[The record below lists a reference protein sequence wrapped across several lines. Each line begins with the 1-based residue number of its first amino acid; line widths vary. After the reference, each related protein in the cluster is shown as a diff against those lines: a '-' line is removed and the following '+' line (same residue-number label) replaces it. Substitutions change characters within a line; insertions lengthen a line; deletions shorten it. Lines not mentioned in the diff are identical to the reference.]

1 MKKIPIGV
9 LLLLFL
15 SFGIATVSAQP
26 VLRDD
31 YPERYTV
38 IKGDTLWDISNKFL
52 QNPWMWPEIWQVN
65 PQIDNPHLIFPGD
78 VITLIYLD
86 GRPRLTVQRG
96 ESVASTGGRPGDIKL
111 SPRVHV
117 TPIDEAVP
125 SIPLDMIDSFLS
137 ESRIVGLSDLE
148 GAPYALAGGENR
160 LIVGAGDVLY
170 ARGAFSEQTPTYGVY
185 RRGQIYVDPDTNEV
199 LGVEAQDIGAVR
211 IRALERDI
219 ATTVVTR
226 TNEEIRIGDRL
237 MAQEERAIDSNFW
250 PSPPG
255 TAVEGKILA
264 VEGGLSKVGKF
275 DVVVINRGA
284 REGISVG
291 NVLAVYKASQLAR
304 DRIANGVVRLPEE
317 KAGLMMVFRTFEK
330 LSLGLVMESE
340 FPISTLDVVRNP

>member
-1 MKKIPIGV
+1 MKRIRIGA
-9 LLLLFL
+9 LLLSLFWVL
-15 SFGIATVSAQP
+15 TAWAQP

-38 IKGDTLWDISNKFL
+38 IRGDTLWDISNKFL

-96 ESVASTGGRPGDIKL
+96 DSVASAGARPGDIKL

-117 TPIDEAVP
+117 TPLDEAIP

-137 ESRIVGLSDLE
+137 DSRIVNLSDLE

-160 LIVGAGDVLY
+160 LLVGAGDVLY
-170 ARGAFSEQTPTYGVY
+170 ARGEFADNIPSYGVY
-185 RRGQIYVDPDTNEV
+185 RRGNIYVDPDTDEV
-199 LGVEAQDIGAVR
+199 LGVQALEIGAVR
-211 IRALERDI
+211 LRALEGDI
-219 ATTVVTR
+219 ATAVVTR

-237 MAQEERAIDSNFW
+237 LSQEERAIDSNFW

-255 TAVEGKILA
+255 TEVEGKILA

-275 DVVVINRGA
+275 DVVVINRGQ
-284 REGISVG
+284 REGVGVG
-291 NVLAVYKASQLAR
+291 NVLAVYKAGQPTR
-304 DRIANGVVRLPEE
+304 DRITNTVVMLPEE

-330 LSLGLVMESE
+330 ISLGLVMEAE
-340 FPISTLDVVRNP
+340 FPISTMDVVRNP